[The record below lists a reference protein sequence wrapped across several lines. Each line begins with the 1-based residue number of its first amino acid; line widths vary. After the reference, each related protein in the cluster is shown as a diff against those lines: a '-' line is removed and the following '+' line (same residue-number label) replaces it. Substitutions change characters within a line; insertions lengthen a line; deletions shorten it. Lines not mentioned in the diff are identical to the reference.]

1 MLLKIQHLK
10 NLLYKIRKKI
20 RVKFM
25 TDFIVSTKL
34 ENQLCRHYKKETK
47 ETLKDSHLVQI

>member
-1 MLLKIQHLK
+1 MLRKIQHLK